1 MSKFI
6 NAKIKTFNKDIEGM
20 KASSAAARARKEVKD
35 LLKIYKN
42 TSVRAHLTKYRK
54 ALKSDSTLV
63 LNALRLKKE
72 QQNDIEKAYT
82 KKIAK
87 QQKKLIKIRK
97 YNSMI
102 LKAIELLDSN
112 SYAEICSALCF
123 LTGRRMTEILKTAK
137 FTNSKNSKKVMYFK
151 GQLKTKSLSQKYE
164 IYVLGNSKTKC
175 KQALKRLRDI
185 KDTKEMTNLEVS
197 RKFETTVNARVNAL
211 FSEFIGRCTAH
222 DLRKAYA
229 TICAELHKKKSQTK
243 NSFFSQ
249 ILGHDED
256 DIQTANSY
264 QKYYIKKK

>member
-1 MSKFI
+1 
-6 NAKIKTFNKDIEGM
+6 M

-102 LKAIELLDSN
+102 LKAIELL
-112 SYAEICSALCF
+112 
-123 LTGRRMTEILKTAK
+123 
-137 FTNSKNSKKVMYFK
+137 
-151 GQLKTKSLSQKYE
+151 
-164 IYVLGNSKTKC
+164 
-175 KQALKRLRDI
+175 
-185 KDTKEMTNLEVS
+185 
-197 RKFETTVNARVNAL
+197 
-211 FSEFIGRCTAH
+211 
-222 DLRKAYA
+222 
-229 TICAELHKKKSQTK
+229 
-243 NSFFSQ
+243 
-249 ILGHDED
+249 
-256 DIQTANSY
+256 
-264 QKYYIKKK
+264 